1 MAGSIKIDTKEER
14 LENTYDGKIFQKIEG
29 IWKKFQYTMFRGV
42 EEPTEATI
50 GDIWLNDNDNILYN
64 YTENGW
70 ENIGRNL
77 FFTEEPIIDDTGNNL
92 DYNVLSGIIQVGPI
106 VKFGDATQDNLEKP
120 YTYTNKTDKRLHVV
134 NELGDYKVN
143 FDNELPARTNSL
155 ANALIIDTNLY
166 PNLPLRKSINA

>member
-1 MAGSIKIDTKEER
+1 MITKEVKKVKSCLFCASDYH
-14 LENTYDGKIFQKIEG
+14 LEMLIIPYICKKIEN
-29 IWKKFQYTMFRGV
+29 
-42 EEPTEATI
+42 EE
-50 GDIWLNDNDNILYN
+50 
-64 YTENGW
+64 
-70 ENIGRNL
+70 
-77 FFTEEPIIDDTGNNL
+77 FFVI
-92 DYNVLSGIIQVGPI
+92 
-106 VKFGDATQDNLEKP
+106 TQDNLEKP